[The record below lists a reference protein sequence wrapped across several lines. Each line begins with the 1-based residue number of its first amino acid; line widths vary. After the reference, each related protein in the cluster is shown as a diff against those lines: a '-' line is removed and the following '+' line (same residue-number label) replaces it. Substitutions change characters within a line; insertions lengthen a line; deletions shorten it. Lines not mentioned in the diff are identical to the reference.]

1 MDHTCVTLEVPTAL
15 VELTVEALK
24 QFDHKPI
31 YDLSS
36 GFIQPPI
43 TEILLENVCRGD
55 VSDELEFLEKYSIPY
70 SCHVEPDPNIP
81 EAHYHLRHADD
92 GTPIKKV
99 YFGSPHHLEIH
110 DVQKLL
116 ENAESEAALREGLE
130 SLIEKTKQPEW

>member
-24 QFDHKPI
+24 EFDHKPI

-36 GFIQPPI
+36 GFVQPPI

-55 VSDELEFLEKYSIPY
+55 ISDELEFLEKYSIPY
-70 SCHVEPDPNIP
+70 SCYVEPDPNIP
-81 EAHYHLRHADD
+81 EAHYHLRHTDD

-99 YFGSPHHLEIH
+99 YFGSQHHLVIH

-116 ENAESEAALREGLE
+116 EDAESEGALREGLK
-130 SLIEKTKQPEW
+130 SLIEKTIQPEW